1 MIAFTVATVS
11 YAALTRVTMASIRAT
26 SPSMRRVV
34 VFLDDV
40 DDQMPDTE
48 CYEVLRIGDLGLDPT
63 SWITKRVIYT
73 PFELSC
79 AMKADVALALLRD
92 ADEPVLYVDSDIVL
106 YDDIAP
112 ALARSTGF
120 DLTIAPH
127 LVVPTLAGPGHN
139 PDAHYRRY
147 GPVNAGMFMVSRRSI
162 PFLRWWQA
170 QNEFDCLD
178 DPDGHDAFV
187 DQLCLAMA
195 PNYWSVDITRDPTM
209 NIAFWNLVE
218 RPLTIDGG
226 RPLVDGRP
234 VTYLHF
240 SGFDPV
246 RPELFS
252 KNADAAQLALADA
265 MPAVGELLEAY
276 VSAALAAGH
285 LDWCTR
291 PYAWAVTADGVPLSS
306 QLRRATRRAI
316 VDRLCA
322 GAENPMPDPF
332 VDGLSALSTWL
343 KTGRGPAAPSAP
355 AGRTAPG
362 RVRLND
368 LAVAARG

>member
-11 YAALTRVTMASIRAT
+11 YAALAQVTMASIQAT
-26 SPSMRRVV
+26 SPEVRRVV
-34 VFLDDV
+34 VFIDDV
-40 DDQMPDTE
+40 DGRMPDTPF
-48 CYEVLRIGDLGLDPT
+48 YEVLRIRDVGLDPT
-63 SWITKRVIYT
+63 SWITRRVIYT

-106 YDDIAP
+106 YDDITP
-112 ALARSTGF
+112 ALARSTAF

-127 LVVPTLAGPGHN
+127 LVVPALAGPGHN

-162 PFLRWWQA
+162 PFLRWWRA

-195 PNYWSVDITRDPTM
+195 PIYWSVDITRDPTM

-218 RPLTIDGG
+218 RPLTMRGG
-226 RPLVDGRP
+226 KPLVDGRP

-240 SGFDPV
+240 SGFDPM

-252 KNADAAQLALADA
+252 KNADAAQLALAEA
-265 MPAVGELLEAY
+265 MPAVGELLEGY
-276 VSAALAAGH
+276 VAAALAAGH
-285 LDWCTR
+285 EAWRTE
-291 PYAWAVTADGVPLSS
+291 PYAWAATADGVPLTA

-316 VDRLCA
+316 IDRLCA
-322 GAENPMPDPF
+322 GAEASMPDPF
-332 VDGLSALSTWL
+332 VDGLEGLSTWL
-343 KTGRGPAAPSAP
+343 KTGRGPAAPRTPGRSAP
-355 AGRTAPG
+355 GSI
-362 RVRLND
+362 RLNH
-368 LAVAARG
+368 LAGAARR